1 MYNISKSLLSFWLA
15 IGLLTRFPV
24 PSSLQTDTIQE
35 EDSGR
40 SVLFYPLVG
49 LIIGLILY
57 LPIFFFPDA
66 SPTLTAAIIVT
77 LWAIITGGLH
87 LDGLADSA
95 DAWLGGM
102 GDKEKIHRIMKDPLV
117 GSAGVIAIVCL
128 LLLKVTALSSL
139 LQNGQEGQNG
149 NEALIILTPLIGRSM
164 ILLLFLSTPYIR
176 QQGMATNMVNHLPRN
191 VAWWIVGLCLLC
203 CLLFSFWGIVFVLLG
218 FFLLRR
224 LMLKILGGCTGDTIG
239 ASVEISEMLF
249 ILGIAL
255 T

>member
-1 MYNISKSLLSFWLA
+1 MHSKNNSLLSFWLA
-15 IGLLTRFPV
+15 ISLLTRFPV
-24 PSSLQTDTIQE
+24 PSSLQTANIQE

-49 LIIGLILY
+49 LIMGCILY
-57 LPIFFFPDA
+57 LPILLFPHA
-66 SPTLTAAIIVT
+66 SPTLLAAIIVT

-117 GSAGVIAIVCL
+117 GSAGVITIMCL

-139 LQNGQEGQNG
+139 IQDGQGV
-149 NEALIILTPLIGRSM
+149 LIILTPLIGRSI

-176 QQGMATNMVNHLPRN
+176 QQGMATNMVNHLPRK
-191 VAWWIVGLCLLC
+191 VAWWIAGLCLLC
-203 CLLFSFWGIVFVLLG
+203 GLLFSFWGIVFVLLG
-218 FFLLRR
+218 FLLLRR
-224 LMLKILGGCTGDTIG
+224 LMLKLLGGCTGDTIG

-255 T
+255 TT